1 MTAAIAESNNSQE
14 PEYME
19 DKDHRKSDIK
29 KYLIIATYTVL
40 LYLFITNLSTVRDFF
55 YDISGLLN
63 PVILGI
69 GFAYVLN
76 ILLNLYEQKVFH
88 SLNKKQLP
96 LWEKLRRTVSI
107 LLTYITMLV
116 LLAFLAWFILPQLFD
131 SLAMLT
137 HNIPTSVESFNVFMK
152 DLTQRFNLDSEIW
165 TKLTVN
171 WNEIISTLGEWIVN
185 AVPYILTF
193 TKNFTTSFIDV
204 VMGLMLSVY
213 LLFSKENIIR
223 GFKKLVYAFAS
234 KPKAD
239 KTVEIGA
246 MTNKA
251 FSGFIAGQLTEAL
264 ILGVLCFIGMTIFSF
279 PYALLISVIIAVTS
293 VIPIFGAY
301 IGTIPSAFII
311 MVIDPPMAIWFI
323 VFIIVLQ
330 QIEGNFIYPR
340 VVGNSIGLSGVWV
353 ILSLMIGGGLF
364 GLMGMILGIPAFAVI
379 YALLRSITAN
389 RLKKKNIKIE

>member
-165 TKLTVN
+165 AKLTVN

>member
-1 MTAAIAESNNSQE
+1 
-14 PEYME
+14 ME